1 MPTLLTN
8 RKMDAALRA
17 RIERSLEARGS
28 AEASAARLR
37 ALMRFASLAIVVFAI
52 GYMISKRHAAKSALE
67 TQRTTLLDSWTKK
80 TSDITPEDKKALARD
95 EALLES
101 LAGVHQ
107 GDHAEPVPQLASRTI
122 VYVRGPIESFRSTA
136 TIPKA
141 AAQSLEDPFARCFVE
156 PPRTKGERD
165 VLAKVRAVYTGSVGG
180 LKNLER
186 LETAYA
192 TKRLLDPEW
201 IGRAKNSPSERE
213 LGVMQTELDHT
224 PFDRAL
230 IAWRAELL
238 LAVMDEPGDASVPA
252 ELDGERPHDVRVAL
266 VETKT
271 GHALL
276 RMHAHVDP
284 SVWNAGTR
292 PEYASGLDACALAF
306 EARALLASPR

>member
-8 RKMDAALRA
+8 RKMDAALRE

-37 ALMRFASLAIVVFAI
+37 AIMRFASLAIIVYAV

-67 TQRTTLLDSWTKK
+67 TQRATLLDTWTKK
-80 TSDITPEDKKALARD
+80 TSEITADDKKALAHD
-95 EALLES
+95 EALLEG
-101 LAGVHQ
+101 LAGAYE
-107 GDHAEPVPQLASRTI
+107 GDFAEPTALTRTI

-141 AAQSLEDPFARCFVE
+141 AAQSLDDAFARCFLE
-156 PPRTKGERD
+156 PPRSKAEKD
-165 VLAKVRAVYTGSVGG
+165 VFPKVRAVYTGSTGG

-192 TKRLLDPEW
+192 TRRLLEPEW
-201 IGRAKNSPSERE
+201 LARAKASPSEKE
-213 LGVMQTELDHT
+213 LVAMQIDLDHT

-230 IAWRAELL
+230 VAWRAELL
-238 LAVMDEPGDASVPA
+238 LAVMDEPGDTNVPA

-271 GHALL
+271 GRALL
-276 RMHAHVDP
+276 RMHTHVDP
-284 SVWNAGTR
+284 GVWNAATR

-306 EARALLASPR
+306 EARALLGAAR

>member
-1 MPTLLTN
+1 MLPTLLTN

-28 AEASAARLR
+28 AEASAARIR
-37 ALMRFASLAIVVFAI
+37 AIMRFATLAIVVYAI

-67 TQRTTLLDSWTKK
+67 TQRATLLDAWTKK
-80 TSDITPEDKKALARD
+80 TSEITPDDQKAVARD
-95 EALLES
+95 EQLLES
-101 LAGVHQ
+101 LAGVYE
-107 GDHAEPVPQLASRTI
+107 GDHAQPTALTRTM

-141 AAQSLEDPFARCFVE
+141 AAQSLEDAFARCFVE
-156 PPRTKGERD
+156 PPRTKSEKD
-165 VLAKVRAVYTGSVGG
+165 VLAKVRAVYTGSLGG

-192 TKRLLDPEW
+192 TERILGPQW
-201 IGRAKNSPSERE
+201 IARAKSSPSEKE
-213 LGVMQTELDHT
+213 LAAMQTELDHT

-230 IAWRAELL
+230 VAWRAELL
-238 LAVMDEPGDASVPA
+238 LAVMDEPGDPNVPA

-266 VETKT
+266 VDTKT

-306 EARALLASPR
+306 EARALLGAPR

>member
-17 RIERSLEARGS
+17 RIENSLQARGS

-37 ALMRFASLAIVVFAI
+37 ALMRFTTLAIVVFAV
-52 GYMISKRHAAKSALE
+52 GYMISKRHQQKSALE
-67 TQRTTLLDSWTKK
+67 TQRVAVLDAWTKK
-80 TSDITPEDKKALARD
+80 TSDITPDDKKALARY
-95 EALLES
+95 EAILQS
-101 LAGVHQ
+101 LAGAYE
-107 GDHAEPVPQLASRTI
+107 GDTSRPNALTATI

-141 AAQSLEDPFARCFVE
+141 AGQSLEDAFARCFVE
-156 PPRTKGERD
+156 PPRTKSEKD
-165 VLAKVRAVYTGSVGG
+165 VLPKVRAIYTGPATGT
-180 LKNLER
+180 KNLER

-192 TKRLLDPEW
+192 TQRLLDPDW
-201 IGRAKNSPSERE
+201 IARGKTSQSEKE
-213 LGVMQTELDHT
+213 LGVMQTLLDHT

-230 IAWRAELL
+230 VAWRAELL
-238 LAVMDEPGDASVPA
+238 LAVMDEPGDTNVAA

-284 SVWNAGTR
+284 SVWNAATR

-306 EARALLASPR
+306 EARALLGAPR

>member
-8 RKMDAALRA
+8 RKMDPALRA

-37 ALMRFASLAIVVFAI
+37 ALMRFATLAIVVFAI

-67 TQRTTLLDSWTKK
+67 TQRTTLLETWTKK
-80 TSDITPEDKKALARD
+80 TAEITANDEKARARD
-95 EALLES
+95 EQLLEA
-101 LAGVHQ
+101 LAGVYE
-107 GDHAEPVPQLASRTI
+107 GDVALPTKLDRTI

-141 AAQSLEDPFARCFVE
+141 AAQSLEDAFARCFVE
-156 PPRTKGERD
+156 PPRTKSEKD

-180 LKNLER
+180 LPNLER

-192 TKRLLDPEW
+192 TERILGPQW
-201 IGRAKNSPSERE
+201 IARAKTTPSEKE
-213 LGVMQTELDHT
+213 LAAMQTELDHT

-230 IAWRAELL
+230 VAWRAELL
-238 LAVMDEPGDASVPA
+238 LAVMDEPGDTNVPA

-271 GHALL
+271 GRALL

-284 SVWNAGTR
+284 SVWSAATR
-292 PEYASGLDACALAF
+292 PEYATGLDACALAF
-306 EARALLASPR
+306 EARALLGGPR

>member
-8 RKMDAALRA
+8 RKMDAALRE
-17 RIERSLEARGS
+17 RIENSLAASGS

-37 ALMRFASLAIVVFAI
+37 AIMRFLSLAIVVFAVVW
-52 GYMISKRHAAKSALE
+52 MISKRHAAKSALE
-67 TQRTTLLDSWTKK
+67 TQRAALLESFHAK
-80 TSDITPEDKKALARD
+80 TAAITEDDRNALARD

-101 LAGVHQ
+101 LTGPYE
-107 GDHAEPVPQLASRTI
+107 GDTSSPSALTRTI
-122 VYVRGPIESFRSTA
+122 VYVRGPIESFRSKA

-141 AAQSLEDPFARCFVE
+141 AAQSIEDAFARCFVD
-156 PPRTKGERD
+156 PPRTRGEKD
-165 VLAKVRAVYTGSVGG
+165 VLPKVRAVYTGQPGG
-180 LKNLER
+180 LKNVER

-192 TKRLLDPEW
+192 AERLLDPAW
-201 IGRAKNSPSERE
+201 LARAKASERE
-213 LGVMQTELDHT
+213 TELKKLELDLDHT

-230 IAWRAELL
+230 VAWRAELM
-238 LAVMDEPGDASVPA
+238 LAVMDEPGDPKVPA

-271 GHALL
+271 GNALL

-284 SVWNAGTR
+284 AVWNAGSR

-306 EARALLASPR
+306 EARALLGASR

>member
-17 RIERSLEARGS
+17 RIEKSLEARGS

-37 ALMRFASLAIVVFAI
+37 ALMRFASLAIVVFAV

-67 TQRTTLLDSWTKK
+67 TQRTTLLETWTKK
-80 TSDITPEDKKALARD
+80 TSEITPDDKKALARD

-101 LAGVHQ
+101 LAGVYE
-107 GDHAEPVPQLASRTI
+107 GDYAQPTALTRTI
-122 VYVRGPIESFRSTA
+122 VYVHGPIESFRSTA

-141 AAQSLEDPFARCFVE
+141 AAQSLDDAFSRCFID
-156 PPRTKGERD
+156 PPRTKNEKD
-165 VLAKVRAVYTGSVGG
+165 VLPKVRAIYTGPSGST
-180 LKNLER
+180 KNLER

-192 TKRLLDPEW
+192 TERLLSPDW
-201 IGRAKNSPSERE
+201 IARAKSTTSERQ
-213 LGVMQTELDHT
+213 LATMQNELDHT

-230 IAWRAELL
+230 VAWRAELL
-238 LAVMDEPGDASVPA
+238 LAVMDEPGNTNVPA

-271 GHALL
+271 GHAVL

-284 SVWNAGTR
+284 SVWSAATR
-292 PEYASGLDACALAF
+292 PNYATGLDACALAF
-306 EARALLASPR
+306 EARALLAAPH

>member
-17 RIERSLEARGS
+17 RIEHSLQARGS
-28 AEASAARLR
+28 ADASAARLR
-37 ALMRFASLAIVVFAI
+37 AIMRFASLAIVVYAI

-67 TQRTTLLDSWTKK
+67 TQRTTLLDAWTKK
-80 TSDITPEDKKALARD
+80 TSDITPDDKKALARD
-95 EALLES
+95 EQLLES
-101 LAGVHQ
+101 LAGVYE
-107 GDHAEPVPQLASRTI
+107 GDYAQPTALTRTI
-122 VYVRGPIESFRSTA
+122 VYVRGPIESLRSTA

-156 PPRTKGERD
+156 PPRTKSEKD
-165 VLAKVRAVYTGSVGG
+165 VLAKVRAVYTGTLGG

-192 TKRLLDPEW
+192 TKRLLDPAW
-201 IGRAKNSPSERE
+201 IARAKSSASEKE
-213 LGVMQTELDHT
+213 LAVMQTELDHT

-230 IAWRAELL
+230 VAWRAELL
-238 LAVMDEPGDASVPA
+238 LAVMDEPGDANVPA

-266 VETKT
+266 VETRS
-271 GHALL
+271 GHAVL

-284 SVWNAGTR
+284 SVWSAGTR
-292 PEYASGLDACALAF
+292 PDYASGLDASALAF
-306 EARALLASPR
+306 EARALLGAPR

>member
-1 MPTLLTN
+1 MLPTLLTN
-8 RKMDAALRA
+8 RKMDPALRA
-17 RIERSLEARGS
+17 RIEKSLEARGS

-37 ALMRFASLAIVVFAI
+37 ALMRFASLAIIVFLI
-52 GYMISKRHAAKSALE
+52 GYVLSKRHAAKSALE

-80 TSDITPEDKKALARD
+80 TSEITPDDKKAIARN
-95 EALLES
+95 EALLQS
-101 LAGVHQ
+101 LAGVYE
-107 GDHAEPVPQLASRTI
+107 GDLAKPADVTRTI
-122 VYVRGPIESFRSTA
+122 VYVRGPIESFRSAT

-141 AAQSLEDPFARCFVE
+141 AAQSLEDAFARCFVE
-156 PPRTKGERD
+156 PPRTKGEKD
-165 VLAKVRAVYTGSVGG
+165 VLAKVRAVYTGSLGG

-192 TKRLLDPEW
+192 TTRLLEPDW
-201 IGRAKNSPSERE
+201 LARAKSSPSEKE
-213 LGVMQTELDHT
+213 LGAMQTELDHT

-230 IAWRAELL
+230 LAWRAELL
-238 LAVMDEPGDASVPA
+238 LAVMDEPGEANVPA

-271 GHALL
+271 GNALL

-306 EARALLASPR
+306 EARALLGATR

>member
-1 MPTLLTN
+1 MLPTLLTN
-8 RKMDAALRA
+8 KKMDPALRV
-17 RIERSLEARGS
+17 RIENSLEARGS

-37 ALMRFASLAIVVFAI
+37 ALMRFATLAIVVFAI

-67 TQRTTLLDSWTKK
+67 TQRTTLLDAWTKK
-80 TSDITPEDKKALARD
+80 TTEITPDDEKALARD
-95 EALLES
+95 EQLLES
-101 LAGVHQ
+101 LAGAYQ
-107 GDHAEPVPQLASRTI
+107 GDTSRPVKLDRTI
-122 VYVRGPIESFRSTA
+122 VYVRGPIESFRSTT
-136 TIPKA
+136 TIAKA
-141 AAQSLEDPFARCFVE
+141 AAQSLEDAFARCFVE
-156 PPRTKGERD
+156 PPRTKGEKD

-192 TKRLLDPEW
+192 TRRLLEPDW
-201 IGRAKNSPSERE
+201 IARAKSSPSEKE
-213 LGVMQTELDHT
+213 LAAMQTELDHT

-230 IAWRAELL
+230 VAWRAELL
-238 LAVMDEPGDASVPA
+238 LAVMDEPGDANVPA

-284 SVWNAGTR
+284 AVWNAATR
-292 PEYASGLDACALAF
+292 PEYATGLDACALAF
-306 EARALLASPR
+306 EARALLGAAP

>member
-28 AEASAARLR
+28 AEASAARIR
-37 ALMRFASLAIVVFAI
+37 AIMRFASVAIILYAI

-67 TQRTTLLDSWTKK
+67 TQRATLLDAWTKK
-80 TSDITPEDKKALARD
+80 TSEITADDEKALARD

-101 LAGVHQ
+101 LAGVYE
-107 GDHAEPVPQLASRTI
+107 GDHAEPVPQLATRTI
-122 VYVRGPIESFRSTA
+122 VYVHGPIESFRSTA

-141 AAQSLEDPFARCFVE
+141 AAQSLEDPFARCFIE
-156 PPRTKGERD
+156 PPRTKAERD
-165 VLAKVRAVYTGSVGG
+165 VMAKVRAVYTGSVGG

-192 TKRLLDPEW
+192 TKRLLGPEW
-201 IGRAKNSPSERE
+201 INRAKNSPSEKE
-213 LGVMQTELDHT
+213 LGALQTELDHT

-230 IAWRAELL
+230 VAWRAELL
-238 LAVMDEPGDASVPA
+238 LAVMDEAGDASVPA
-252 ELDGERPHDVRVAL
+252 EIDGERPHDVRVAL
-266 VETKT
+266 VETKS

-284 SVWNAGTR
+284 AVWNAATR

-306 EARALLASPR
+306 EARALLAPR